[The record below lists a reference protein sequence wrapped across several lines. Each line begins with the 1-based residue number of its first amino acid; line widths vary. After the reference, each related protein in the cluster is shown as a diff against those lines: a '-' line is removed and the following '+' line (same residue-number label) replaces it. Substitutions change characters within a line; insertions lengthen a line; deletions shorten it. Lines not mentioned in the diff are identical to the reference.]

1 LCKHPRPS
9 AVIKRPGREA
19 DHSRTSC
26 ADAKNA
32 WSYTS
37 ISPYVLMAWCLCNWK
52 ILYYLTRIEGKEQKC
67 PARKHNFL
75 IRAHFGAVQDSEG
88 TCHYANYTGSVNNDS
103 QTVILRAVSMLL
115 FS

>member
-1 LCKHPRPS
+1 
-9 AVIKRPGREA
+9 
-19 DHSRTSC
+19 
-26 ADAKNA
+26 
-32 WSYTS
+32 
-37 ISPYVLMAWCLCNWK
+37 
-52 ILYYLTRIEGKEQKC
+52 
-67 PARKHNFL
+67 L